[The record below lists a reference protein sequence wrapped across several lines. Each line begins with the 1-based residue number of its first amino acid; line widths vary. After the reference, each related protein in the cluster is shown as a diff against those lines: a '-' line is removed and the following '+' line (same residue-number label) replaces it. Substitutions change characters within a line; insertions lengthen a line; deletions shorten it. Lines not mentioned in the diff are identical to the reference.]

1 MKLRIQL
8 TALLAAILAA
18 GLFVSCGEK
27 PSDPAP
33 ISVSVK
39 TSPVGE
45 DGSSQ
50 FVTVIATGA
59 WTLAIEDAAGG
70 APEWARL
77 RAPGSDN
84 TSFTVTGSGTA
95 TNIVLVIAANETN
108 QERAVKL
115 NLTGDGQSVS
125 CTVEQNAG
133 HIYIPPVEEIK
144 SDPILAWLEL
154 PAFDKPNTYFIS
166 HDMRVSGKQ
175 ERNFAYCWDPEAMV
189 AHWVA
194 YPQNKGLIDG
204 SASREDAWGLDP
216 KVPASLQPKLDY
228 YSYRDATNS
237 RWSGYDRGH
246 QIPQA
251 DRINT
256 SDGGAA
262 NVQTYYGTNMTPQ
275 INKFNAGIWASLE
288 GRVREWS
295 KLSDTLYVVTG
306 CLLEG
311 EPEYTYDELGHK
323 IRIPSGYFKALLL
336 YGGNTSTAK
345 SRFKD
350 YASDGYY
357 LGIGFLFEHK
367 DYGNTPVMNCSMT
380 LDELEQ
386 RTGFDFFVNLPDR
399 AGKDVAA
406 RIESKKGSW
415 WSAN

>member
-1 MKLRIQL
+1 M

-27 PSDPAP
+27 TPDPSP

-39 TSPVGE
+39 TSPVSE

-50 FVTVIATGA
+50 FVTVIAVGA
-59 WTLAIEDAAGG
+59 WTLSVEDAAGG

-77 RAPGSDN
+77 RAPGLEN
-84 TSFTVTGSGTA
+84 TTFTVTGTGPA
-95 TNIVLVIAANETN
+95 TNVVLVIAPNDTDKD
-108 QERAVKL
+108 RAL
-115 NLTGDGQSVS
+115 TLTLTGDGQVAT
-125 CTVEQNAG
+125 CTVKQDPG
-133 HIYIPPVEEIK
+133 HVYNPPVEVIV
-144 SDPILAWLEL
+144 SDPILPWLEL

-175 ERNFAYCWDPEAMV
+175 ERNFAYCWNPAEMV

-194 YPQNKGLIDG
+194 YPLNKGLIDG
-204 SASREDAWGLDP
+204 SSGREDAWGLDP
-216 KVPASLQPKLDY
+216 KVPVSMQPRLDRL
-228 YSYRDATNS
+228 SYRNESNTS
-237 RWSGYDRGH
+237 WSGYDRGH

-251 DRINT
+251 DRMNT
-256 SDGGAA
+256 SNNGAA

-288 GRVREWS
+288 GRVRDWS
-295 KLSDTLYVVTG
+295 KVSDTLYVVTG

-311 EPEYTYDELGHK
+311 TPEYTYDEVGHK

-336 YGGNTSTAK
+336 YGGNSDTAK
-345 SRFKD
+345 ARFKD

-367 DYGNTPVMNCSMT
+367 DYGNTGVMSCSMSI
-380 LDELEQ
+380 DELEK
-386 RTGFDFFVNLPDR
+386 RTGFDFFVNLPAR
-399 AGKDVAA
+399 AGKDAA
-406 RIESKKGSW
+406 DRIEATKGSW
-415 WSAN
+415 WNNN